1 MVNAEYREKRTR
13 FWEGHRGKELFV
25 CDDTEEQ
32 NSFVGRN
39 PQKSELNKFTME
51 LRGEQE
57 PRSRYSLC
65 GVRMENIQVKS
76 FYKEYLYCIKSFKLK

>member
-1 MVNAEYREKRTR
+1 
-13 FWEGHRGKELFV
+13 
-25 CDDTEEQ
+25 
-32 NSFVGRN
+32 
-39 PQKSELNKFTME
+39 ME

-57 PRSRYSLC
+57 PRSRHSLRRVRIIQIYNGTPRCEQDPRSRYSLC